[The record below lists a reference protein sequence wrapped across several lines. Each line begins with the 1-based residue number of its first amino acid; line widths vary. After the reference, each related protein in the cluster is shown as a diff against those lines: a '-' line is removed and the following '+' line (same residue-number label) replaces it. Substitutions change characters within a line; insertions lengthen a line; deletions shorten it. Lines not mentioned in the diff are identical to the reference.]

1 MPQIHYLCTSK
12 IEHIPMITVKDKQ
25 FELMISEA
33 QIKERVAAVAA
44 RLNQDYAGRN
54 PLLVCVLNGAFV
66 FAADL
71 VRCLDFEHE
80 IQFVRMSSY
89 SGMDTT
95 GKVREVMGLTA
106 DITDRDVIIV
116 EDIVDTGVTLHH
128 ALPKFKA
135 MGARSVEICCL
146 LMKPEKLRVPL
157 DVKYCALEIPAAFI
171 VGYGLD
177 YDEKGRNLRDIYVVK
192 E

>member
-1 MPQIHYLCTSK
+1 
-12 IEHIPMITVKDKQ
+12 MITVHDKH
-25 FELMISEA
+25 FELFISEA
-33 QIKERVAAVAA
+33 QIRERVEAVAA
-44 RLNQDYAGRN
+44 RLNADYAGRN

-71 VRCLDFEHE
+71 VRCLTFDHE
-80 IQFVRMSSY
+80 VQFVRLSSY

-95 GKVREVMGLTA
+95 GRVREVIGLTA
-106 DITDRDVIIV
+106 DLTGRDVIIV

-128 ALPKFKA
+128 ALPGFLAK
-135 MGARSVEICCL
+135 GARSVEICCL
-146 LMKPEKLRVPL
+146 LTKPEKLRVPL
-157 DVKYCALEIPAAFI
+157 EVKYSAMEIPAAFI

-177 YDEKGRNLRDIYVVK
+177 YDEHGRNYRDIYVVK

>member
-1 MPQIHYLCTSK
+1 
-12 IEHIPMITVKDKQ
+12 MITVHDKQ
-25 FELMISEA
+25 FELFISEA
-33 QIKERVAAVAA
+33 QIRERVEAVAA
-44 RLNQDYAGRN
+44 RLNADYAGRN

-71 VRCLDFEHE
+71 VRCLTFDHE
-80 IQFVRMSSY
+80 VQFVRLSSY

-95 GKVREVMGLTA
+95 GRVREVIGLTA
-106 DITDRDVIIV
+106 DLTGRDVIIV

-128 ALPKFKA
+128 ALPGFLAK
-135 MGARSVEICCL
+135 GARSVEICCL
-146 LMKPEKLRVPL
+146 LTKPEKLRVPL
-157 DVKYCALEIPAAFI
+157 DVKYAAMEIPAAFI

-177 YDEKGRNLRDIYVVK
+177 YDEHGRNYRDIYVVK

>member
-1 MPQIHYLCTSK
+1 
-12 IEHIPMITVKDKQ
+12 MITVHDKQ
-25 FELMISEA
+25 FELFISQD
-33 QIKERVAAVAA
+33 QIRAKVAEVAAQ
-44 RLNQDYAGRN
+44 LNADYADRN

-71 VRCLDFEHE
+71 VRCLNFPHQ
-80 IQFVRMSSY
+80 IQFVRLSSY

-95 GKVREVMGLTA
+95 GKVREVLGLNV
-106 DITDRDVIIV
+106 DITGRDIIIV

-128 ALPKFKA
+128 AIPTFMDK
-135 MGARSVEICCL
+135 GARSVEICCL

-157 DVKYCALEIPAAFI
+157 QVKYCALQIPAAFI

-177 YDEKGRNLRDIYVVK
+177 YDEQGRNLPDIYVVK

>member
-1 MPQIHYLCTSK
+1 
-12 IEHIPMITVKDKQ
+12 MITVKDKQ
-25 FELMISEA
+25 FELFITAEE
-33 QIKERVAAVAA
+33 IRERVARVAE
-44 RLNQDYAGRN
+44 RLNADYAGRH

-71 VRCLDFEHE
+71 VRCLTFAHE
-80 IQFVRMSSY
+80 IQFVRLSSY
-89 SGMDTT
+89 AGMDTT
-95 GKVREVMGLTA
+95 GQVREVIGLTA
-106 DITDRDVIIV
+106 DIRDRDVIIV

-128 ALPKFKA
+128 AVPGFLAK
-135 MGARSVEICCL
+135 GARSVEICCL

-157 DVKYCALEIPAAFI
+157 DVKYCAMEIPAAFI

-177 YDEKGRNLRDIYVVK
+177 YDEQGRHLPDIHVVK

>member
-1 MPQIHYLCTSK
+1 
-12 IEHIPMITVKDKQ
+12 MITVHDKQ
-25 FELMISEA
+25 FELFISQD
-33 QIKERVAAVAA
+33 QIRAKVAEVAAQ
-44 RLNQDYAGRN
+44 LNADYADRN

-71 VRCLDFEHE
+71 VRCLNFPHQ
-80 IQFVRMSSY
+80 IQFVRLSSY

-95 GKVREVMGLTA
+95 GKVREVLGLNV
-106 DITDRDVIIV
+106 DIAGRDIIIV

-128 ALPKFKA
+128 AIPTFMAK
-135 MGARSVEICCL
+135 GARSVEICCL

-157 DVKYCALEIPAAFI
+157 QVKYCALQIPAAFI

-177 YDEKGRNLRDIYVVK
+177 YDEQGRNLPDIYVVK

>member
-1 MPQIHYLCTSK
+1 
-12 IEHIPMITVKDKQ
+12 MITVRDKQ
-25 FELMISEA
+25 FELFINEA
-33 QIKERVAAVAA
+33 SIKEKVAAVAE

-71 VRCLDFEHE
+71 VRNLTFDHE
-80 IQFVRMSSY
+80 IQFVRLSSY
-89 SGMDTT
+89 SGMGTT
-95 GKVREVMGLTA
+95 GKVREVIGLTA
-106 DITDRDVIIV
+106 DITGRDIIIV
-116 EDIVDTGVTLHH
+116 EDIVDTGITLHH
-128 ALPKFKA
+128 ALPKFLEQ
-135 MGARSVEICCL
+135 GARTVEICCL
-146 LMKPEKLRVPL
+146 LMKPEKLSVPL

-177 YDEKGRNLRDIYVVK
+177 YDEHGRNYKDIYVVK